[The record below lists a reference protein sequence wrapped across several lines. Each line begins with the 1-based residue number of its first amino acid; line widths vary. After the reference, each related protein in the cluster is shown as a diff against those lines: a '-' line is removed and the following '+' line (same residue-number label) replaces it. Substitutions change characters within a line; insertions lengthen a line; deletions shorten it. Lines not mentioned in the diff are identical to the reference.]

1 MATGSGPGIQY
12 TSVTIV
18 PPLNFEN
25 GQLII
30 QNVAVTP
37 NSSGQYVC
45 LSISNVTLASLLSQ
59 GWSIVAFTY

>member
-18 PPLNFEN
+18 PPANWEL

-30 QNVAVTP
+30 QNVTVTA

-45 LSISNVTLASLLSQ
+45 LNLSNVSLAAMLSQ
-59 GWSIVAFTY
+59 GWSIAAFTE